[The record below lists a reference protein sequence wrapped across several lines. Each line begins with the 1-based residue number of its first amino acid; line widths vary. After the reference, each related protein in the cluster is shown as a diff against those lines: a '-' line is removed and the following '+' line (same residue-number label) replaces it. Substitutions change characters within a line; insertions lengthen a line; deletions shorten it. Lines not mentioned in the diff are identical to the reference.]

1 MMNNIWSSTLVAIA
15 AALTPMAAFGAL
27 LTVYPRAAPGPFWMV
42 PVGVAVGYAILW
54 RRYPDYSY
62 PIGLLLVPLMGAALF
77 AIASLIWWYVTGGYI

>member
-1 MMNNIWSSTLVAIA
+1 
-15 AALTPMAAFGAL
+15 
-27 LTVYPRAAPGPFWMV
+27 MV

-62 PIGLLLVPLMGAALF
+62 PIGLLFVPLMGAALF